1 MRGFFIKLI
10 GHKKRENIDLNK
22 INSILIGG
30 GRIGDIITKTPMLRA
45 FSNLNKNIKIDIT
58 VAKGCE
64 SLLINH
70 PNVNIL
76 SPNENNKFSKI
87 KILKII
93 NTLIFS
99 YKMRKKKYDLF
110 FDFTRNVRFFHIL
123 GLKIMKP
130 RYLIGCYRMEKFGI
144 KKDEL
149 TIFDKYIDASSNY
162 HAVDINMM
170 PLEILGIDTSNK
182 KYELF
187 LGEFENKYIN
197 YFNKNKINIIF
208 NFLGSAQNRCLCNE
222 DIEYFIKELPKLDTD
237 IELHILTIPS
247 LFEKIKNKVENM
259 NLKNVKLLPKTES
272 ILEATSLI
280 KYCDCLFSVDTG
292 VVHIASVFNIP
303 ILGLYTE
310 DKDTLTI
317 FAPKSDLYKIITGK
331 KENYLKFNNREYIL
345 KETKELL
352 NKIKKII

>member
-10 GHKKRENIDLNK
+10 GHKKREEIDLKK

-30 GRIGDIITKTPMLRA
+30 GRVGDIITKTPMFRA
-45 FSNLNKNIKIDIT
+45 FSELNKNIKIDVT

-70 PNVNIL
+70 PNVNVI
-76 SPNENNKFSKI
+76 SSTEISRFSKI
-87 KILKII
+87 KIYKII
-93 NTLIFS
+93 HNLFS
-99 YKMRKKKYDLF
+99 SFKIRKKYDLY

-123 GLKIMKP
+123 SLKIMKP

-149 TIFDKYIDASSNY
+149 TIFDKYIDGSAIY

-170 PLEILGIDTSNK
+170 PLEVLGINTSNK

-187 LGEFENKYIN
+187 LGPLETKFEN

-208 NFLGSAQNRCLCNE
+208 NFLGSAQNRCLCDE
-222 DIEYFIKELPKLDTD
+222 DIEYFFKELPKLNNN
-237 IELHILTIPS
+237 IELYILTTPIIY
-247 LFEKIKNKVENM
+247 EKIKRKVEFL
-259 NLKNVKLLPKTES
+259 NLKHVHLLPKTES
-272 ILEATSLI
+272 ILEAAALI
-280 KYCDCLFSVDTG
+280 KYCSCLFSVDTG
-292 VVHIASVFNIP
+292 IIHLASVFNIP
-303 ILGLYTE
+303 TLGLYTE

-317 FAPKSDLYKIITGK
+317 FAPKSDLYKIVIGK
-331 KENYLKFNNREYIL
+331 KEDYLKFENKEYIL
-345 KETKELL
+345 EETLKLL
-352 NKIKKII
+352 NEIINK